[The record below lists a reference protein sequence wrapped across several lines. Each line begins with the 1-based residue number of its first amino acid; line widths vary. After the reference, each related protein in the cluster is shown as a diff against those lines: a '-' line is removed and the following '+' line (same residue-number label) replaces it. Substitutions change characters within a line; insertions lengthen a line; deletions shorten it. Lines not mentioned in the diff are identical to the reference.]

1 MTKALGYDIKQ
12 TQIFFMIMGLPQEL
26 AAFMALLE
34 VFGGALLIIGVLT
47 RILTF
52 LFTLIEM
59 IVAFIILNISHFMP
73 IPKGFEFALLSIP
86 LILLT
91 VSISLLLT
99 GPGRISIEWDIL
111 KRELVP
117 GGKDLVYD
125 LR

>member
-1 MTKALGYDIKQ
+1 MAKDLGYDIKQ
-12 TQIFFMIMGLPQEL
+12 IQIFFMIMGLPQEL

-52 LFTLIEM
+52 LFTIIEM
-59 IVAFIILNISHFMP
+59 IGAFIILNISHFMH

-91 VSISLLLT
+91 ISISLLLT
-99 GPGRISIEWDIL
+99 GPGRISIE
-111 KRELVP
+111 
-117 GGKDLVYD
+117 
-125 LR
+125 